1 MEGGESAT
9 VSTVPEF
16 KLVFLSDQKIAAALP
31 GMQALS
37 SRKDDQVG
45 LNVKSTSNAQADGKA
60 GVHAC

>member
-1 MEGGESAT
+1 MYDKFANT
-9 VSTVPEF
+9 Y
-16 KLVFLSDQKIAAALP
+16 QKIAAALP